1 MLRTI
6 EGVYREGKVELAEQP
21 NDVGEE
27 VPVLVTFLE
36 PHRVDL
42 RTHGIGEAHSAEL
55 RARLSAFAEDWVG
68 AEMDVYDDY
77 DTARARLQAGPARK
91 PPSSCSS
98 ARSNSSEKF
107 LAPQVSRAIPALPLS
122 SC

>member
-6 EGVYREGKVELAEQP
+6 KGIYREGKVELAERP

-42 RTHGIGEAHSAEL
+42 RAHGIDETRAAEL
-55 RARLSAFAEDWVG
+55 RARLLSTFAADWDG

-77 DTARARLQAGPARK
+77 DTARARLQA
-91 PPSSCSS
+91 
-98 ARSNSSEKF
+98 E
-107 LAPQVSRAIPALPLS
+107 
-122 SC
+122 

>member
-6 EGVYREGKVELAEQP
+6 EGIYREGKVELAERP

-36 PHRVDL
+36 QPHRVDL
-42 RTHGIGEAHSAEL
+42 RAHGIDEAHAAEL
-55 RARLSAFAEDWVG
+55 RARLSTFATDWDG

-77 DTARARLQAGPARK
+77 DTARAKLQAG
-91 PPSSCSS
+91 
-98 ARSNSSEKF
+98 
-107 LAPQVSRAIPALPLS
+107 
-122 SC
+122 

>member
-6 EGVYREGKVELAEQP
+6 EGVYREGKVELAEPQ

-36 PHRVDL
+36 SHRVDL
-42 RTHGIGEAHSAEL
+42 RAHGVDEAHAAEL
-55 RARLSAFAEDWVG
+55 RARLSTFATDWDG

-77 DTARARLQAGPARK
+77 DNTRARLQAG
-91 PPSSCSS
+91 
-98 ARSNSSEKF
+98 
-107 LAPQVSRAIPALPLS
+107 
-122 SC
+122 

>member
-6 EGVYREGKVELAEQP
+6 EGVYREGKVELTERP

-36 PHRVDL
+36 SHRLDL
-42 RTHGIGEAHSAEL
+42 RAHGIDEAHAAEL
-55 RARLSAFAEDWVG
+55 RARLSTFATDWDG

-77 DTARARLQAGPARK
+77 DTARARLQAG
-91 PPSSCSS
+91 
-98 ARSNSSEKF
+98 
-107 LAPQVSRAIPALPLS
+107 
-122 SC
+122 